1 MITDED
7 KERVRQQTDFVS
19 LVSETVML
27 KRRGSEFWGCC
38 PFHHEKSP
46 SFKLNPSTGLW
57 HCFGCGEGGDVFNYV
72 MRREGLEFPDA
83 IRYLADRAGIELVEE
98 RGAAGKGP
106 RRNRLVE
113 CLAEAQSFYSMMLL
127 RGRGD
132 GPQSG
137 RAYLGGRGFGSAV
150 CKRWNL
156 GFAPGRGQLVS
167 HLSQKGFT
175 RAEMLACDLAVDR
188 GGRLQDR
195 FYDRVMFPIHDEA
208 GRCIAFG
215 GRVLTDAKPK
225 YLNTKETPV
234 FHKSKHMFAFDY
246 AKETIAARGVAV
258 VCEGY
263 TDVISMHEAGY
274 SNAVAALG
282 TSFSADHVKTLSRF
296 AKTIV
301 CMFDGDAAGQKAAER
316 AVQYLADTEADL
328 RCVVLPDN
336 MDPAE
341 FLAAK
346 GSDAMQPQLD
356 ASRPLID
363 FVFEKRLSAY
373 DLSVPGQ
380 RIRALDDMAGLL
392 APLKN
397 SVLLDGY
404 ATRLADSLGTDVG
417 ETRRRIR
424 EAPIRHAEPD
434 ASDRDGMRAAVGSAA
449 PAPRDDEPPIEGY
462 GDVAVEPF
470 YDASVA
476 GQGISDFVLRQPDD
490 ALLSI
495 DERRQSTVERELLAL
510 MAQNPD
516 SVRGS
521 DDRIGSF
528 SWSDARHEAIA
539 WAILATEPGCAPR
552 VAVEAAESVV
562 PDAPMI
568 LSGGRLASQDSV
580 DLSKKVRFLLDQVE
594 LFSCKRTVR
603 QIKAR
608 LQGSLSPQEAEGLF
622 CEATELQRRIN
633 ELSRS
638 ILQEVA
644 TSQ

>member
-1 MITDED
+1 
-7 KERVRQQTDFVS
+7 
-19 LVSETVML
+19 
-27 KRRGSEFWGCC
+27 
-38 PFHHEKSP
+38 
-46 SFKLNPSTGLW
+46 
-57 HCFGCGEGGDVFNYV
+57 
-72 MRREGLEFPDA
+72 
-83 IRYLADRAGIELVEE
+83 
-98 RGAAGKGP
+98 
-106 RRNRLVE
+106 
-113 CLAEAQSFYSMMLL
+113 
-127 RGRGD
+127 
-132 GPQSG
+132 
-137 RAYLGGRGFGSAV
+137 
-150 CKRWNL
+150 
-156 GFAPGRGQLVS
+156 
-167 HLSQKGFT
+167 
-175 RAEMLACDLAVDR
+175 
-188 GGRLQDR
+188 
-195 FYDRVMFPIHDEA
+195 
-208 GRCIAFG
+208 
-215 GRVLTDAKPK
+215 
-225 YLNTKETPV
+225 
-234 FHKSKHMFAFDY
+234 
-246 AKETIAARGVAV
+246 
-258 VCEGY
+258 
-263 TDVISMHEAGY
+263 
-274 SNAVAALG
+274 
-282 TSFSADHVKTLSRF
+282 
-296 AKTIV
+296 
-301 CMFDGDAAGQKAAER
+301 
-316 AVQYLADTEADL
+316 
-328 RCVVLPDN
+328 
-336 MDPAE
+336 
-341 FLAAK
+341 
-346 GSDAMQPQLD
+346 MQPQLD
-356 ASRPLID
+356 GSRPLID

-404 ATRLADSLGTDVG
+404 ATRLADSLGTDVA

-434 ASDRDGMRAAVGSAA
+434 ASDRDSMHVPAGVTEAV
-449 PAPRDDEPPIEGY
+449 PRDDMPPIDGY

-476 GQGISDFVLRQPDD
+476 GQGISDFVLRQPED
-490 ALLSI
+490 ALLST

-521 DDRIGSF
+521 ADRIGSF

-603 QIKAR
+603 QIKAK

-622 CEATELQRRIN
+622 FEATELQRRIN